1 VGLRHPV
8 ARMVLWL
15 CCRRGVYMCMY
26 VYVGLD
32 VRRGVYMCMYVYVGL
47 DICMWVLMYVCGS

>member
-1 VGLRHPV
+1 
-8 ARMVLWL
+8 
-15 CCRRGVYMCMY
+15 MCVY